1 LSFRATNRRFLEKET
16 LASPSFGDGTPSGA
30 GALSFSPPERR
41 SKEISLEEAG
51 RIVAQHRVI
60 HTMNSSMALIRAAIR
75 AGAKGLTVI
84 PQVTS
89 SMSVDLLIAAG
100 CVETLYI
107 SYIGFETFGFAP
119 AFRRAAQEKTIKIV
133 ESDEAFLMLGTRAAA
148 GGMPYVP
155 IRRVYEAND
164 LPRLNPFLKKATD
177 PFTGEETYAVP
188 PLPGDVCLIH
198 AQECDEYGNAQIWGG
213 NLQEIDKAMASK
225 FVIVSAERIVSVDRT
240 RENVDK
246 VTLPGYLVHAVV
258 HAPFGAHPLVWLRHY
273 EPDNEHIREYFD
285 AHAKG
290 QVDQY
295 LQTYVHGVKDEADY
309 LDRVGIRRLTRLM
322 RNI

>member
-1 LSFRATNRRFLEKET
+1 
-16 LASPSFGDGTPSGA
+16 
-30 GALSFSPPERR
+30 
-41 SKEISLEEAG
+41 
-51 RIVAQHRVI
+51 
-60 HTMNSSMALIRAAIR
+60 MNSAMALIRSAIR
-75 AGAKGLTVI
+75 AGAKNLTVI

-100 CVETLYI
+100 CVDTLYI

-119 AFRRAAQEKTIKIV
+119 AFRRAAQAKTIKII

-155 IRRVYEAND
+155 IRRVYEGTD
-164 LPRLNPFLKKATD
+164 LPKLNPLLKKATD

-198 AQECDEYGNAQIWGG
+198 AQECDEFGNAQIWGG

-246 VTLPGYLVHAVV
+246 VTIPGYLVHAVV

-273 EPDNEHIREYFD
+273 QQDTEHLKVYFD
-285 AHAKG
+285 AHAEGKAE
-290 QVDQY
+290 QY
-295 LQTYVHGVKDEADY
+295 LQTYVYGVKDEAEY
-309 LDRVGIRRLTRLM
+309 LERVGMRRLTGLM